1 MTTPTT
7 LLFIVAS
14 ALTLSGCAASST
26 ASESQAAIIGAGSA
40 YYPDG
45 CITSDPGGTSPRT
58 WEGPVYILPAD
69 TYREILLT
77 L

>member
-7 LLFIVAS
+7 LLSIAAF

-26 ASESQAAIIGAGSA
+26 ASESQAAIIGSGSA
-40 YYPDG
+40 YYPGG
-45 CITSDPGGTSPRT
+45 CITSDSDGDSPRT

-69 TYREILLT
+69 TYRELLLT